1 MVSDIFYEASFEFQ
15 SEMNWNLLRDSMPG
29 ILKLL
34 EGLSSITPNDEK
46 LLISLIKGYAGYG
59 FAIWETKA
67 LEDIFLEREQSTHLK
82 KALEYYSRAVNY
94 GFDFLKLRDISSQ
107 ELLTSLNKKEGITE
121 VFKGKLDNKKRED
134 KEAVLY
140 FAQSLGGLIHFQKHQ
155 ISLVAQLPLVKE
167 MFDWVCS
174 PDPDF
179 NYGICDI
186 FYGSYES
193 GIPKM
198 LGGNPE
204 KGKKIFENVIK
215 RHQHNWLARV
225 AYIQYYAIPMA
236 DEKVYREQKA
246 VLTKALDL
254 MEKEKYW
261 IPNKKQQS
269 AFKERHLRTF
279 QAIAVKR
286 FAIIKKYEKDIF

>member
-1 MVSDIFYEASFEFQ
+1 MVSDIFYETSFEFQ
-15 SEMNWNLLRDSMPG
+15 SELDWNLLRDSMPSM
-29 ILKLL
+29 IKLL
-34 EGLSSITPNDEK
+34 EGLYSIAPNDEK
-46 LLISLIKGYAGYG
+46 LIVSLIKGYAGYG

-67 LEDIFLEREQSTHLK
+67 LEDILFEKEQSIGLK

-94 GFDFLKLRDISSQ
+94 GFAFFKLRGISSQ
-107 ELLTSLNKKEGITE
+107 ELLASISKKQGIIN
-121 VFKGKLDNKKRED
+121 VFKGKLNNLKRED

-140 FAQSLGGLIHFQKHQ
+140 FAQSLGGLIYFQKHKV
-155 ISLVAQLPLVKE
+155 SLVAQLPLVKE

-215 RHQHNWLARV
+215 KHQHNWLARV

-236 DEKVYREQKA
+236 DEKIYREQKA
-246 VLTKALDL
+246 VLKKAFDL
-254 MEKEKYW
+254 LEKNKYW
-261 IPNKKQQS
+261 TPGKKHFS
-269 AFKERHLRTF
+269 AFNERHLRTF
-279 QAIAVKR
+279 QAIAMKR
-286 FAIIKKYEKDIF
+286 FSIIKKYEKDIF